1 MKRSF
6 AIVAV
11 SLVALGL
18 SGCVAPVGPVE
29 VTRYSAPEIAQLQ
42 RGSIVVEPAP
52 GGDAQGL
59 EFDTYAAAV
68 SRELARV
75 GFAQQPAGASDLVA
89 SVKVT
94 RDVFRGDAARSPVS
108 VGVGGSTGSY
118 GSGVG
123 VGVGINLNSLI
134 GNTQKV
140 ETTLSVMIR
149 QRSTG
154 KSVWEGKAVHVVAAS
169 SPLATTALAAPKLAE
184 ALFRDF
190 PGRSGETIT
199 VK

>member
-1 MKRSF
+1 MKRSVL
-6 AIVAV
+6 AVAV
-11 SLVALGL
+11 SLATLGL
-18 SGCVAPVGPVE
+18 AGCVAPVGPVE

-42 RGSIVVEPAP
+42 HASVAIEAAP
-52 GGDAQGL
+52 GSDAQGL
-59 EFDTYAAAV
+59 EFNTYAVAV
-68 SRELARV
+68 GRELTRL
-75 GFAQQPAGASDLVA
+75 GFAQQAAGASDLVA
-89 SVKVT
+89 AVKVT
-94 RDVFRGDAARSPVS
+94 REVYRGNAGSSPVS

-134 GNTQKV
+134 GSTEKV

-154 KSVWEGKAVHVVAAS
+154 KSVWEGSARHVVSAT
-169 SPLATTALAAPKLAE
+169 SPLASTALAAPKLAE
-184 ALFRDF
+184 ALFKDF

>member
-1 MKRSF
+1 MKRW
-6 AIVAV
+6 IVALAA
-11 SLVALGL
+11 SLAALGV
-18 SGCVAPVGPVE
+18 SGCVAPAGPVE

-42 RGSIVVEPAP
+42 RGSITVEPAP

-59 EFDTYAAAV
+59 EFNTYAAAV

-75 GFAQQPAGASDLVA
+75 GFAQQAAGVSELVA

-94 RDVFRGDAARSPVS
+94 HDVFRSDAGRSPVS

-134 GNTQKV
+134 GSGEKV
-140 ETTLSVMIR
+140 ETVLSVMIR

-154 KSVWEGKAVHVVAAS
+154 KSLWEGKARHVVSAG

-184 ALFRDF
+184 VLFRDF